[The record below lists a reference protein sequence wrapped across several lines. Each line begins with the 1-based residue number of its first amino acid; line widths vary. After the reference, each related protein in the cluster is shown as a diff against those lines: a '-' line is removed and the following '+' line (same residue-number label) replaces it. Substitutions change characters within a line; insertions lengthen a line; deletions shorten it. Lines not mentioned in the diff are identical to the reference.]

1 MTKNNLLNQWLWKW
15 HIIAGLITLP
25 FMLLLAITGTI
36 YLFKDN
42 INNNI
47 YQKTK
52 FVEQPN
58 ETHRLPL
65 STQLLAVQNSTK
77 AKVVGVQL
85 PTNVEQATIFQ
96 IAGKGRAT
104 NNVYVDP
111 YTAEVKGKIEQKE
124 TLMYLVRKLHGEL
137 LLDKVGTTVVELVA
151 SWFIVLI
158 LTGLY
163 VWWPKNNVGTGGF
176 LTIRFSKGKRI
187 LFRDLHSVVGF
198 WLSIF
203 MFIILAGGMPWT
215 DVFGEQLK
223 WVQKQTSSGFPQHW
237 RNAKGLSSSSPN
249 FNKLTPDDLKHEN
262 LSFQKVSTH
271 KSYDDKLHDNN
282 LGNIL
287 ESKQH
292 QLKTVSPLSIDEV
305 ESIALSYQLEGV
317 ISIKFPST
325 SEGVFTISNRSLLL
339 RDQHVFHIDQ
349 YTGGIVKSLQWSEVG
364 VLMDLRQI
372 FMRLHQ
378 GEYGIVNWSVLL
390 AVALFFI
397 VTSIA
402 GFTSYM
408 MRKPQGSWGIPKVPE
423 RFRVD
428 KVLVTLI
435 ILLGI
440 IFPLFGASLLV
451 IWGAEKI
458 SAFQNSRQLKV
469 SNK

>member
-15 HIIAGLITLP
+15 HVVAGLITLP

-36 YLFKDN
+36 YLFKSN

-47 YQKTK
+47 YQNTK
-52 FVEQPN
+52 LVEHAN
-58 ETHRLPL
+58 NAYKLPL
-65 STQLLAVQNSTK
+65 STQLLAVQNFTK

-85 PTNVEQATIFQ
+85 PTDVEQATTFQ
-96 IAGKGRAT
+96 LAGKGRAK

-111 YTAEVKGKIEQKE
+111 YTAKVKGEIEQKE

-137 LLDKVGTTVVELVA
+137 LLGKVGTTIVELVA

-163 VWWPKNNVGTGGF
+163 VWWPKKNTGSGGF
-176 LTIRFSKGKRI
+176 LTIRFSKGKRT

-215 DVFGEQLK
+215 DVFGDQLK
-223 WVQKQTSSGFPQHW
+223 WVQKQTDSGFPQHW
-237 RNAKGLSSSSPN
+237 RNAKGLSSSSQ
-249 FNKLTPDDLKHEN
+249 
-262 LSFQKVSTH
+262 SFDS
-271 KSYDDKLHDNN
+271 LN
-282 LGNIL
+282 LGNL
-287 ESKQH
+287 DSKQH
-292 QLKTVSPLSIDEV
+292 QLKNVSPLSIDEV
-305 ESIALSYQLEGV
+305 ENIALSYQLDGA
-317 ISIKFPST
+317 ISIKLPST
-325 SEGVFTISNRSLLL
+325 PEGVFTISNRSLLL
-339 RDQHVFHIDQ
+339 RDQQVFHIDQ
-349 YTGGIVKSLQWSEVG
+349 YSGSIIKSLQWSEVG

-397 VTSIA
+397 VSTVA

-408 MRKPQGSWGIPKVPE
+408 IRKPQGSWGIPKVPE

-428 KVLVTLI
+428 KILITLI

-440 IFPLFGASLLV
+440 IFPLFGVSLLV

-458 SAFQNSRQLKV
+458 SAIQTSRQLKV
-469 SNK
+469 SNE